1 MRAELRSTSRL
12 KTARSFIKKKKLSKD
27 STNTAEEA
35 HEKEKSTKF
44 GPGISCWIE
53 TYTKKAEMS
62 IIYRTKDKVI
72 LVKIDTHEGP
82 YTFCQFISG
91 LRSLFFFFF

>member
-1 MRAELRSTSRL
+1 MCAELRSTSRL
-12 KTARSFIKKKKLSKD
+12 KTARSFIKKKISKD

-35 HEKEKSTKF
+35 HEKEKSTKL

-91 LRSLFFFFF
+91 LRSLFFFFLN